1 MTFGKNLWGQ
11 KVKYFPMILQRTS
24 IKNQAKKLFLETGK
38 IAAAMKYVWI
48 KRDPCSALYEILM
61 ILKILLRSTKNAFIM
76 QSHSRILDRSST
88 PIWSPR
94 KIFQGRNY
102 SGRMTNFPSTMCF
115 VSSRS
120 RVLRFAFRLGVL
132 LCRVWPSQFAFGVL
146 SCRILDSSSL
156 FIFYVYEHDRLGSGV
171 STVETAVSHCNPVA
185 TETFSLIR
193 SNINL

>member
-88 PIWSPR
+88 PICPPPS
-94 KIFQGRNY
+94 FGRNY
-102 SGRMTNFPSTMCF
+102 SGQMTKFSSTMCSTLF
-115 VSSRS
+115 PGSLFSASGSR
-120 RVLRFAFRLGVL
+120 L
-132 LCRVWPSQFAFGVL
+132 LCALSLVGVQFHFCLVSWCASLRVWPLRIWCAFLLNSGLCFLVY
-146 SCRILDSSSL
+146 
-156 FIFYVYEHDRLGSGV
+156 FICSRTGSPRLRDV
-171 STVETAVSHCNPVA
+171 P
-185 TETFSLIR
+185 
-193 SNINL
+193 